1 MGPIHYKKN
10 GWGFSSFLL
19 VFLFFFS
26 LYKFAQ
32 PSFAR
37 APAQSPE
44 HSTVAPCW
52 PSSLFSPDG
61 ARKCPGSAPAPSWAC
76 PAPGRGP
83 GPVAAA
89 PSAAPLRAAWRCV
102 PSGHLHGDL
111 APGPALTTEHSGSA
125 APAPSLAP
133 GPASWSPKET
143 AAFPF
148 PNPLGSGVWAL
159 MTSDA
164 PGVVVLCPWRKPACL
179 LNSGS
184 SPPGAVNRM
193 GAAAGPRWL
202 WATPGPVPCAIRS
215 SLPSPLLFLLQLV
228 RTRPPVYHARSN
240 KFSYLSQQ
248 LSPTISKKGH
258 FPPLVLNVSHKFR
271 LSLAVHLRAG

>member
-1 MGPIHYKKN
+1 MVGV
-10 GWGFSSFLL
+10 FLL
-19 VFLFFFS
+19 FCWFFFFFPLQICTALLCTCPS
-26 LYKFAQ
+26 PKPRAQ
-32 PSFAR
+32 HRCPML
-37 APAQSPE
+37 AQFLLQPGWSQKLPRQC
-44 HSTVAPCW
+44 PC
-52 PSSLFSPDG
+52 PILLL
-61 ARKCPGSAPAPSWAC
+61 AC

-184 SPPGAVNRM
+184 SPPGADNSM

-271 LSLAVHLRAG
+271 LSLAVHLQAG

>member
-1 MGPIHYKKN
+1 MVGV
-10 GWGFSSFLL
+10 FLL
-19 VFLFFFS
+19 FGWFFFFPFTNLHSPPLHVPQPKAQSTAPLPHAGPVPSSARTEPESAQAGPLPHS
-26 LYKFAQ
+26 LLAC
-32 PSFAR
+32 R
-37 APAQSPE
+37 APG
-44 HSTVAPCW
+44 C
-52 PSSLFSPDG
+52 
-61 ARKCPGSAPAPSWAC
+61 R
-76 PAPGRGP
+76 P
-83 GPVAAA
+83 GPMAAA

-111 APGPALTTEHSGSA
+111 APGPALTPEHSGSA
-125 APAPSLAP
+125 APALSLAP

-143 AAFPF
+143 AAFSF

-159 MTSDA
+159 MTSIA
-164 PGVVVLCPWRKPACL
+164 RGVVVLCPWRKPACL

-228 RTRPPVYHARSN
+228 RTQPPVYHTRSN

-258 FPPLVLNVSHKFR
+258 FPLLVLSVSHKFR
-271 LSLAVHLRAG
+271 LSLAVHVRAG